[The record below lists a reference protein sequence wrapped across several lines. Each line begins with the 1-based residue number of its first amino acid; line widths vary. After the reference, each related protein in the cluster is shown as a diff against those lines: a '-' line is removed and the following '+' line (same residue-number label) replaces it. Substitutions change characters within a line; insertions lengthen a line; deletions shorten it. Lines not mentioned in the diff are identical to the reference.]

1 MVYSKGMQKNT
12 RTTAFF
18 FVSVFLLGIASG
30 ALWPVAK
37 TWAADAGDIESD
49 IKKTEKELEAAK
61 KKEALLKQDLNQITG
76 SLVVTKQVIAKTAS
90 LLLDTESTIGKK
102 EAEISAIE
110 SEIKLQ
116 RHLLRELLRSLYE
129 NGNTLLADMVLD
141 NESMRLALAEGENIL
156 TIQEKID
163 AIADELA
170 VAHGSVSGEKSA
182 LEEAKL
188 EHERLLRL
196 KSEQE
201 KKLVL
206 AKNETQSDLEDQQQ
220 IVSRLNKE
228 LSELQGDLSKLTGKS
243 YDAKDIRE
251 AVEFASDKT
260 GVPEGVLYGFLKMET
275 NLGANTGQCTYDEV
289 EKGALAQY
297 KTLLKK
303 NKKWQ
308 ASIDLLAKR
317 KGIFSDIVKDLGY
330 SKNKK
335 VSCNPRS
342 YIGQGGAM
350 GIPQFMADVWRG
362 YESDIR
368 SKTGHKTP
376 DPWNLTDGVMAM
388 ALKLKKAGATSG
400 SSSVIRSASINYLG
414 TFSAGY
420 YNGIVYWSKNY
431 KLLFK

>member
-1 MVYSKGMQKNT
+1 MQTTRQSIAIFSTGMLLLMMLSGT
-12 RTTAFF
+12 FLR
-18 FVSVFLLGIASG
+18 VSYAQ
-30 ALWPVAK
+30 
-37 TWAADAGDIESD
+37 AADMEDIQSD

-76 SLVVTKQVIAKTAS
+76 SLVVTKQVIAKTS
-90 LLLDTESTIGKK
+90 NLLSDTETIIGKK
-102 EAEISAIE
+102 EAEIKAVE

-116 RHLLRELLRSLYE
+116 QHLLRELLRNLYE
-129 NGNTLLADMVLD
+129 NGNTPLAEVVFDS
-141 NESMRLALAEGENIL
+141 EFMRLSLAEGDSIL
-156 TIQEKID
+156 TIQEKINT
-163 AIADELA
+163 IADELQIA
-170 VAHGSVSGEKSA
+170 RATMAGEKSV
-182 LEEAKL
+182 LEDAKI

-201 KKLVL
+201 KRLVV

-243 YDAKDIRE
+243 YDAKDIRD

-275 NLGANTGQCTYDEV
+275 NLGVNTGQCTYDEV

-297 KTLLKK
+297 KVLLKK

-308 ASIDLLAKR
+308 ASIDLLRKR
-317 KGIFSDIVKDLGY
+317 RGIFDELVKELGY
-330 SKNKK
+330 SKSKK

-400 SSSVIRSASINYLG
+400 STSTIRSASIQYLG
-414 TFSAGY
+414 TFSPGY

>member
-1 MVYSKGMQKNT
+1 MQRIK
-12 RTTAFF
+12 RTIAVFGVFGLLVGVSGVAF
-18 FVSVFLLGIASG
+18 V
-30 ALWPVAK
+30 PVAS
-37 TWAADAGDIESD
+37 TRAAEDAGDIQDD
-49 IKKTEKELEAAK
+49 IKKTEKQLEAAK
-61 KKEALLKQDLNQITG
+61 KKEAILKQDLSQITG
-76 SLVVTKQVIAKTAS
+76 SLVVTKQVIAKTSS
-90 LLLDTESTIGKK
+90 LLSDTETTIGKK
-102 EAEISAIE
+102 EAEIEAVE
-110 SEIKLQ
+110 SEIRFQ
-116 RHLLRELLRSLYE
+116 RHLLQELLRSLYE
-129 NGNTLLADMVLD
+129 NGNTPLAEIVFDH
-141 NESMRLALAEGENIL
+141 ESMRLALAEGENIL
-156 TIQEKID
+156 TVQEKIST
-163 AIADELA
+163 IADELE
-170 VAHGSVSGEKSA
+170 VARETVSGEKSV
-182 LEEAKL
+182 LEEAKI

-201 KKLVL
+201 KSLVA
-206 AKNETQSDLEDQQQ
+206 AKNETQSDLADQQK
-220 IVSRLNKE
+220 IIDRLHKE

-243 YDAKDIRE
+243 YDAKDIRD
-251 AVEFASDKT
+251 AVEFASGKT

-297 KTLLKK
+297 KALLKK

-308 ASIDLLAKR
+308 ASIDLLRKR

-330 SKNKK
+330 SKDKK

-350 GIPQFMADVWRG
+350 GIPQFMADVWVG
-362 YESDIR
+362 YESEIR
-368 SKTGHKTP
+368 ARTGHKTP

-400 SSSVIRSASINYLG
+400 SSSVIRSASIRYLG
-414 TFSAGY
+414 TFSPGY

>member
-1 MVYSKGMQKNT
+1 AV
-12 RTTAFF
+12 
-18 FVSVFLLGIASG
+18 
-30 ALWPVAK
+30 
-37 TWAADAGDIESD
+37 
-49 IKKTEKELEAAK
+49 
-61 KKEALLKQDLNQITG
+61 
-76 SLVVTKQVIAKTAS
+76 
-90 LLLDTESTIGKK
+90 
-102 EAEISAIE
+102 E
-110 SEIKLQ
+110 SEIRFQ
-116 RHLLRELLRSLYE
+116 RHLLQELLRSLYE
-129 NGNTLLADMVLD
+129 NGNTPLAEIVFDH
-141 NESMRLALAEGENIL
+141 ESMRLALTEGENIL
-156 TIQEKID
+156 TVQEKIST
-163 AIADELA
+163 IADELE
-170 VAHGSVSGEKSA
+170 VARETVSGEKSV
-182 LEEAKL
+182 LEEAKI

-201 KKLVL
+201 KSLVA
-206 AKNETQSDLEDQQQ
+206 AKNETQSDLADQQK
-220 IVSRLNKE
+220 IIDRLHKE

-243 YDAKDIRE
+243 YDAKDIRD

-289 EKGALAQY
+289 EKGALSQY
-297 KTLLKK
+297 KSLLKK

-308 ASIDLLAKR
+308 ASIDLLRKR

-330 SKNKK
+330 SKDKK

-350 GIPQFMADVWRG
+350 GIPQFMADVWVG
-362 YESDIR
+362 YESEIR
-368 SKTGHKTP
+368 SRTGHGTP

-400 SSSVIRSASINYLG
+400 SSSIIRSASIRYLG
-414 TFSAGY
+414 TFSPGY

>member
-1 MVYSKGMQKNT
+1 MKNIR
-12 RTTAFF
+12 RTIAFF
-18 FVSVFLLGIASG
+18 GVLSLFFGAMSG
-30 ALWPVAK
+30 AFFSMPQAL
-37 TWAADAGDIESD
+37 AAEAGDIKSD
-49 IKKTEKELEAAK
+49 IKKTEKQLEAAQ
-61 KKEALLKQDLNQITG
+61 KKEAALKQDLNQITG
-76 SLVVTKQVIAKTAS
+76 SLVVTKQVIAKTS
-90 LLLDTESTIGKK
+90 NLLSDTEVTIGKK
-102 EAEISAIE
+102 EAEIYAVE

-116 RHLLRELLRSLYE
+116 RHLLQELLRNLYE
-129 NGNTLLADMVLD
+129 NGNTP
-141 NESMRLALAEGENIL
+141 LAEIVFDTESLRLSFAEGDNIL
-156 TIQEKID
+156 TVQEKLNT
-163 AIADELA
+163 IADELRIARDA
-170 VAHGSVSGEKSA
+170 VAGEKSV
-182 LEEAKL
+182 LENAKV

-196 KSEQE
+196 KGDQE
-201 KKLVL
+201 KSLVVE
-206 AKNETQSDLEDQQQ
+206 KNETQSDLQNQQQ
-220 IVSRLNKE
+220 IVGRLRKE

-243 YDAKDIRE
+243 YDAKDIRD

-289 EKGALAQY
+289 EKGAVAQY

-308 ASIDLLAKR
+308 ASIDLLYKR
-317 KGIFSDIVKDLGY
+317 KGIFADIVKDLGY

-350 GIPQFMADVWRG
+350 GIPQFMADVWSG
-362 YESDIR
+362 YESEIR

-388 ALKLKKAGATSG
+388 ALKLKRAGATSG
-400 SSSVIRSASINYLG
+400 SASVIRSASIQYLG
-414 TFSAGY
+414 TFSPGY

>member
-1 MVYSKGMQKNT
+1 MQ
-12 RTTAFF
+12 RTKQIVAIFGI
-18 FVSVFLLGIASG
+18 SALLLGTGGGSLFSI
-30 ALWPVAK
+30 VR
-37 TWAADAGDIESD
+37 TQAADVGDIQDD
-49 IKKTEKELEAAK
+49 IKKTQKQLEAAK
-61 KKEALLKQDLNQITG
+61 KKEAILKQDLNQITG
-76 SLVVTKQVIAKTAS
+76 SLVVTKQVIAKTSS
-90 LLLDTESTIGKK
+90 LLSDTETTIGKK
-102 EAEISAIE
+102 EAEIAAVE
-110 SEIKLQ
+110 GEMKLQ
-116 RHLLRELLRSLYE
+116 RHLLQELVRNLYE
-129 NGNTLLADMVLD
+129 NGNTPLAEIVFDS
-141 NESMRLALAEGENIL
+141 ESMRLSLAEGENML
-156 TIQEKID
+156 TVQEKITT
-163 AIADELA
+163 IADELQ
-170 VAHGSVSGEKSA
+170 VARDTISGEKSA
-182 LEEAKL
+182 LEDAKI

-201 KKLVL
+201 KNLVF

-220 IVSRLNKE
+220 IVNRLHKE

-243 YDAKDIRE
+243 YDAKDIRD

-297 KTLLKK
+297 KSLLKK

-308 ASIDLLAKR
+308 ASIDLLYKR
-317 KGIFSDIVKDLGY
+317 KGIFSNIVKELGY
-330 SKNKK
+330 SKDKK

-350 GIPQFMADVWRG
+350 GIPQFMADVWTG
-362 YESDIR
+362 YESEIQSR
-368 SKTGHKTP
+368 TGHKKP

-400 SSSVIRSASINYLG
+400 STSTIRSASIQYLG
-414 TFSAGY
+414 TFSPGY